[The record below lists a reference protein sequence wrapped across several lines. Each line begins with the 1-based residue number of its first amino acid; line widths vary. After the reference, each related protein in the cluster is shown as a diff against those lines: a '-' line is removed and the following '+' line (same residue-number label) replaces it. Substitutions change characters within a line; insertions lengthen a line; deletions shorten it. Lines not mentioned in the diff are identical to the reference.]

1 MASECSTIKCA
12 NIRQRHRY
20 CRSIFSSSSRCNRR
34 RRQHAA
40 DNLLSSQLLAV
51 LITVLQPIGAGGA
64 EHETSPPV
72 YGAYPTGGP
81 VNGGTTVTIVGK
93 EFGRINTVGLDRVR
107 CSWGDP
113 RPWQQAVF
121 AAQQAEMDGW
131 APDESVLPTVPPT
144 YFTHAT
150 SVVSEVPVT
159 DAIRSTFGL
168 SSDINKVDMLE
179 CPSHEYEC
187 NGVDC
192 DVNLWF
198 SLRFY
203 ETVRCQSRHTAPE
216 APAATSAAAEAA
228 VARAA
233 LAPQRSHNG
242 GRNERWVLVA
252 HGRSRAPAHVD
263 GIV

>member
-1 MASECSTIKCA
+1 MQA
-12 NIRQRHRY
+12 
-20 CRSIFSSSSRCNRR
+20 SSS
-34 RRQHAA
+34 
-40 DNLLSSQLLAV
+40 L
-51 LITVLQPIGAGGA
+51 GGA
-64 EHETSPPV
+64 PLIPLIE
-72 YGAYPTGGP
+72 AD
-81 VNGGTTVTIVGK
+81 
-93 EFGRINTVGLDRVR
+93 F
-107 CSWGDP
+107 DP
-113 RPWQQAVF
+113 
-121 AAQQAEMDGW
+121 EN
-131 APDESVLPTVPPT
+131 VLEQFPEDFKCP
-144 YFTHAT
+144 
-150 SVVSEVPVT
+150 SCMM
-159 DAIRSTFGL
+159 IQ
-168 SSDINKVDMLE
+168 VDMLE